1 MIAPMVAAD
10 DPKIAFIVLMAGPGA
25 PIRDLMVAQRAA
37 VAKASGVD
45 PAALARNE
53 ALLVKLNA
61 AVAAAKDTASA
72 KSEAERIIR
81 AEYPTLPDAVI
92 AAQAAPLATPWYRSF
107 IAYDPR
113 IALAK
118 VKVPILAL
126 DGTKDVQVVSSQ
138 NLPAIR
144 DATKT
149 NRDVTIVEL
158 PGLNHLFQ
166 PATTGSPAEYATIE
180 ETVAP
185 VALDLMSD
193 WILQHTRR

>member
-1 MIAPMVAAD
+1 MSVDLLCFGEPMLEFNQL
-10 DPKIAFIVLMAGPGA
+10 P
-25 PIRDLMVAQRAA
+25 
-37 VAKASGVD
+37 
-45 PAALARNE
+45 RNPDGTRHFLE
-53 ALLVKLNA
+53 GHGGDTSNA